1 MDDEVLTL
9 EEAAALLKVS
19 ETLVYQLA
27 RSGSLPG
34 RKVGREW
41 RFLRSALLEWL
52 RAPAKEDGVKEGVVQ
67 LDKFGGEY
75 KVENGREHVAMWLPL
90 SLEEKERLL
99 EKMQA
104 LREGRNL
111 SAMVADYLR
120 EWLEK

>member
-1 MDDEVLTL
+1 MTEDEVLTL
-9 EEAAALLKVS
+9 EEAAAFLKVS

-52 RAPAKEDGVKEGVVQ
+52 KVPAKEGGVKEGVVR

-75 KVENGREHVAMWLPL
+75 KVENGREYVALWLPL
-90 SLEEKERLL
+90 SLSEKEKLIERAVR
-99 EKMQA
+99 EKA
-104 LREGRNL
+104 DL
-111 SAMVADYLR
+111 SGMVADYLR
-120 EWLEK
+120 RWLEK